1 MKIKFKTS
9 VAGLN
14 LHYTGGGVYD
24 LSSNDATYW
33 VREGLA
39 EFVNEENEESEEIRP
54 LVIQDVK
61 KPRKR
66 PVKK

>member
-24 LSSNDATYW
+24 LPSNDASYW

-39 EFVNEENEESEEIRP
+39 EFVNEDEIRP
-54 LVIQDVK
+54 LIVQEIK
-61 KPRKR
+61 KPSKR
-66 PVKK
+66 PVVKK